1 MPEGTLGAEKK
12 SNDKISV
19 VSALRNIPDGATIQS
34 EYLTT
39 KEMDKEIVPT
49 HALHSIASAVG
60 KLSRGINKGQL
71 VAESLRYG
79 KSTKR
84 MVTAS
89 NGEQSVIEEY
99 GAPTLEVY
107 GVNAG
112 KTMDQVKEIQ
122 KRFEAK
128 YFGRANG
135 VKGLEGVGISKSDGI
150 LCIVTL
156 VLYGHDK
163 ETSILPK
170 EFEGVSVFSEHTTK
184 IVPL

>member
-12 SNDKISV
+12 CNDKITV
-19 VSALRNIPDGATIQS
+19 VSALRNIPDGAIIRS
-34 EYLTT
+34 EYLAT

-49 HALHSIASAVG
+49 HAVHSIASAVG
-60 KLSRGINKGQL
+60 KSSRGIGKGQL
-71 VAESLRYG
+71 VVESLRYG

-89 NGEQSVIEEY
+89 TGEKSVIEEY
-99 GAPTLEVY
+99 GAPALEVY

-122 KRFEAK
+122 QRFEAK
-128 YFGRANG
+128 YFGRVNG
-135 VKGLEGVGISKSDGI
+135 VKGLQGVGLSKADGI

-163 ETSILPK
+163 ETSILPN
-170 EFEGVSVFSEHTTK
+170 EFEGVSVVSEHITK
-184 IVPL
+184 VVPQ